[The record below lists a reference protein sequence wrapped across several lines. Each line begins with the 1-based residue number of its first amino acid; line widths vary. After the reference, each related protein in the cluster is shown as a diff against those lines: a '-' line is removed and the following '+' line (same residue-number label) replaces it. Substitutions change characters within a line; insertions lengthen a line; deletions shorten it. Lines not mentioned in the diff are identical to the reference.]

1 MKSGLRIADKEGN
14 HLVVTLEQILEECT
28 YGSSIAWTI
37 VFLEASGD
45 LGEERSMLDVMEQA
59 NTMDSGYLLSWDSL
73 LDLSSRLWTLED
85 ITLLG
90 DSSSARLHRYSSTRA
105 MVQACSVSI
114 ELIDSGFWEVFSED
128 EAFIARLK
136 NRFASVKRITLDDL
150 PD

>member
-1 MKSGLRIADKEGN
+1 
-14 HLVVTLEQILEECT
+14 
-28 YGSSIAWTI
+28 
-37 VFLEASGD
+37 
-45 LGEERSMLDVMEQA
+45 MLDVMEQA